1 MKRIVLALLAI
12 ATVSILTGCGFEVV
26 DTGRRGIRVELGKVE
41 GEPLAEGLYWY
52 NPFTSSIVEYSVQQE
67 TWKDKTSVFTKDT
80 QRVEIEFAVTY
91 SADPAFVGE
100 LYRTFG
106 YERDLTEKVI
116 KPVVTASIKDSIGQV
131 IADELVSKREQV
143 TKESLREVSE
153 NLRVRHVLVSDL
165 QFTNLDFDDAYEK
178 AVEQKVVAT
187 QEAQRA
193 VNETVKIKEQ
203 AKQTVATAEAEAT
216 AMKIKTAAL
225 AQSHSLVELEAVKKW
240 DGVLPQYIMG
250 GGAVPFIDMAKLSNK
265 KSKVE

>member
-1 MKRIVLALLAI
+1 MRNLILLALL
-12 ATVSILTGCGFEVV
+12 SSMLTACGFEVV
-26 DTGRRGIRVELGKVE
+26 DTGRRGIRVDLGKVE
-41 GEPLAEGLYWY
+41 GEPLVEGLYFY

-80 QRVEIEFAVTY
+80 QRVEIEFAATY
-91 SADPAFVGE
+91 SADPVYVGE
-100 LYRTFG
+100 LYKVFG
-106 YERDLTEKVI
+106 RENQLEDKVI
-116 KPVVTASIKDSIGQV
+116 KPVITASIKDSIGGV
-131 IADELVSKREQV
+131 IADELVGKREAITLAAKKAVQE
-143 TKESLREVSE
+143 TLKE
-153 NLRVRHVLVSDL
+153 RHVLLSDL

-187 QEAQRA
+187 QEAQKA

-240 DGVLPQYIMG
+240 DGVLPQYILG
-250 GGAVPFIDMAKLSNK
+250 GGATPFIDMAKLSNK
-265 KSKVE
+265 KSKSE